1 MSTSRTSRAAGAWGH
16 LLLVVVLALGV
27 LVMHSMGHPKDSSGA
42 TMGPAAHGPAAGA
55 LEHCGMTVSKQ
66 AAASVSAPGSP
77 DDAKPSS
84 HTPGTGM
91 DMTTLCVAVL
101 GALVLAGLLRAAL
114 SRRTDWLVRLR
125 AGVVAVLRPNPP
137 PRRPP
142 DLAQLSVLRI

>member
-16 LLLVVVLALGV
+16 LLLIVVLALGV
-27 LVMHSMGHPKDSSGA
+27 FVMHSVGHPDDSSGA
-42 TMGPAAHGPAAGA
+42 TMGPAVHGPAAGA
-55 LEHCGMTVSKQ
+55 LEHRGMTASKP
-66 AAASVSAPGSP
+66 AAASVSSPGAS

-101 GALVLAGLLRAAL
+101 GALVLISLLRAAL

-125 AGVVAVLRPNPP
+125 AGVVATLRPNPP

>member
-1 MSTSRTSRAAGAWGH
+1 
-16 LLLVVVLALGV
+16 
-27 LVMHSMGHPKDSSGA
+27 MGHPKDSSGA
-42 TMGPAAHGPAAGA
+42 SMGPAAHGPVADA
-55 LEHCGMTVSKQ
+55 LEHCGMPASKQ
-66 AAASVSAPGSP
+66 ADASVSSSGSP

-101 GALVLAGLLRAAL
+101 GALVLTSLLRAAL
-114 SRRTDWLVRLR
+114 SRRTDWLVRLC
-125 AGVVAVLRPNPP
+125 AGVVAILRPNPP